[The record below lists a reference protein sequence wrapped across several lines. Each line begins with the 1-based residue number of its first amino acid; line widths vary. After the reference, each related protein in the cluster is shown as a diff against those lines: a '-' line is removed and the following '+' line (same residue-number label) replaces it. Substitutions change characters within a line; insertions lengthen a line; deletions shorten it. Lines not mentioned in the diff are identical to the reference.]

1 LAKAGT
7 CYTNY
12 EDRIKYFLH
21 VCNMFI
27 SLYSSYRVA
36 IDYSEYS
43 GNCLDIYESFSE
55 GKCLENVFMQCFIEC
70 VRDDSKNHRRTMTSN
85 RLILDV
91 NVGVCSSSQL
101 L

>member
-1 LAKAGT
+1 
-7 CYTNY
+7 
-12 EDRIKYFLH
+12 
-21 VCNMFI
+21 MFI